1 MCKPHKLCISLWL
14 MGWDDVRTRADR
26 VAILNWQ
33 VKRFGGRFAS
43 TVLRDNFVLTSKH
56 IENRLNRDTDKYTH
70 ERMIGQGSTR
80 TYRRYRHRC
89 PPSGFRAL
97 PVTKGNTEISVKY

>member
-1 MCKPHKLCISLWL
+1 MDSQNTSCKAHKVCISLWP
-14 MGWDDVRTRADR
+14 MGWDDVRTRADQ

-56 IENRLNRDTDKYTH
+56 IEKKLYSDIDKSHTSAH
-70 ERMIGQGSTR
+70 DRTR
-80 TYRRYRHRC
+80 VHKKV
-89 PPSGFRAL
+89 S
-97 PVTKGNTEISVKY
+97 

>member
-1 MCKPHKLCISLWL
+1 
-14 MGWDDVRTRADR
+14 MGWDDVRTRADQ

-56 IENRLNRDTDKYTH
+56 IEKKLYSDIDKSHTSAH
-70 ERMIGQGSTR
+70 DRTR
-80 TYRRYRHRC
+80 VHKKV
-89 PPSGFRAL
+89 S
-97 PVTKGNTEISVKY
+97 